1 MERFFRCLPGLG
13 VSSSLITEFCIT
25 QCANLVDRHTLLSAG
40 LLDLLAST
48 ETDETVARLELLQG
62 LSGVVDESE
71 AGALAT
77 TVLCA
82 EAEDGNLVLVGLVQV
97 GKLLTE
103 LVLGDVG
110 AVGVQDVPIISHQY
124 PVPTRS
130 LRAFVQSIRNPIS
143 SSSILFFS
151 VFSNPFQARSKI
163 FSLIQC
169 VMQV

>member
-1 MERFFRCLPGLG
+1 M
-13 VSSSLITEFCIT
+13 
-25 QCANLVDRHTLLSAG
+25 DRHTLLSAG

-130 LRAFVQSIRNPIS
+130 LRVFVHKIRNSIS
-143 SSSILFFS
+143 SSSNFS
-151 VFSNPFQARSKI
+151 SVRSRIHLRHVRKE
-163 FSLIQC
+163 FPPSS
-169 VMQV
+169 V